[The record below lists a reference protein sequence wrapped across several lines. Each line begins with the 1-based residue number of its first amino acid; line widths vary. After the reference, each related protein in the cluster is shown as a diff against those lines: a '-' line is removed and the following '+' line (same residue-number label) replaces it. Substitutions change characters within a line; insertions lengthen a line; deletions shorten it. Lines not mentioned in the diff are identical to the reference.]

1 MDASVF
7 WKVIGNYNSQTV
19 WIQVTGVIVI
29 LISAILSYRKI
40 LNCAVKVALG
50 LINLYIGIV
59 FFGFYGTEPIQ
70 KYFALP
76 LYICCGV
83 LFIYESIRNFNDKLN
98 RPNIAQIV
106 LLILCIL
113 YPLISFLLGNRF
125 PQMVTYIMPCPI
137 ISISIVIY
145 SGYNRKNKL
154 LLALLA
160 IWGLTGVKSLIF
172 NAYEDIILLI
182 CGLFCVYLFFR
193 EYKTAKSKK

>member
-98 RPNIAQIV
+98 RPNIVQTV

-137 ISISIVIY
+137 ISMSIVIY

>member
-1 MDASVF
+1 MDAAVF

-29 LISAILSYRKI
+29 LISAILSYKKI

-98 RPNIAQIV
+98 RPNIAQTV

-160 IWGLTGVKSLIF
+160 IWGLTGVKSLFF

-193 EYKTAKSKK
+193 EYKTSKSKK

>member
-1 MDASVF
+1 MDAAVF

-29 LISAILSYRKI
+29 LISAILSYKKI

-70 KYFALP
+70 KYFAFP

-83 LFIYESIRNFNDKLN
+83 LFLYESIRNFNDKLN

-137 ISISIVIY
+137 ISMSIVIY

-182 CGLFCVYLFFR
+182 CGLFCVYLLLK
-193 EYKTAKSKK
+193 EYKSAKK